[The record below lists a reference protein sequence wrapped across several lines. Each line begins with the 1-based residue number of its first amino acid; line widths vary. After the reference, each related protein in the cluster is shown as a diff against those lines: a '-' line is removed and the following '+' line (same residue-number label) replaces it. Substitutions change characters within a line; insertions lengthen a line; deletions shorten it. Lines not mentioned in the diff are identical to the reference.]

1 MIWPEVFPNDEP
13 MNSNVVTIRQDGK
26 ELGWAVA
33 NTFPVA
39 AMESARVAYGGIAAT
54 VTQQHGVVEQW
65 SMGMCSNEE
74 RWENHEI
81 IQ

>member
-1 MIWPEVFPNDEP
+1 MKSRLRKYKNLARSVYRRRTDEQQCCYD
-13 MNSNVVTIRQDGK
+13 SQDGK

-54 VTQQHGVVEQW
+54 VT
-65 SMGMCSNEE
+65 
-74 RWENHEI
+74 
-81 IQ
+81 

>member
-1 MIWPEVFPNDEP
+1 MFTNDQP
-13 MNSNVVTIRQDGK
+13 FNHLTAMLLTIRQDGK

-54 VTQQHGVVEQW
+54 VT
-65 SMGMCSNEE
+65 
-74 RWENHEI
+74 
-81 IQ
+81 